1 MTFTVTLGD
10 ILLGLLVLMIGGPIV
25 CVTMLFLMELAI
37 AMFFTLI
44 I

>member
-1 MTFTVTLGD
+1 MTFTVTLGE
-10 ILLGLLVLMIGGPIV
+10 ILLGLLVLMIGGPIF
-25 CVTMLFLMELAI
+25 CLIMLFFIELSI

>member
-1 MTFTVTLGD
+1 MSFTVTLGD
-10 ILLGLLVLMIGGPIV
+10 ILLGLLVLVIGGPII
-25 CVTMLFLMELAI
+25 CVTMLFLIEVAI